1 MNSVTLLQE
10 TAIPERVGARA
21 AQRIADVA
29 SVFAEDMTFVEAE
42 LARAARSGVAPAT
55 DAGVHLLEAGGK
67 RVRPL
72 TVLLAASCFGT
83 VSATA
88 RELSVVA
95 ELVHLATLLHD
106 DVVDDGME
114 RRGHPAAR
122 RVWGNAVSVL
132 AGDLLLTHALERTAK
147 AVGGPPPG
155 PTEVRG
161 GGAGSAVSLVDLIA
175 TLRRLVDGEIVQLRS
190 RSRLD
195 LEEGTY
201 FRVVRDKTASLFG
214 WAARVGARSAGA
226 SEQAASLLGVFGEH
240 VGIAFQLVD
249 DCLDYAGDPEETGK
263 TLLADLHEGK
273 VTLPLIRA
281 VTGGFGRVEDV
292 ERAKLG
298 DGDACLQ
305 LAHAVR
311 SSGACEA
318 VREIARD
325 HTARAL
331 SALHETAPPTAA
343 RELLGAV
350 ARELTGRTK

>member
-10 TAIPERVGARA
+10 TAIPERVGTRA

-29 SVFAEDMTFVEAE
+29 SLFAEDMTFVEDE
-42 LARAARSGVAPAT
+42 LSRAVRTGLNPAT
-55 DAGVHLLEAGGK
+55 DSAAHLLDAGGK

-72 TVLLAASCFGT
+72 TVLLAASCFG
-83 VSATA
+83 ATMTQA
-88 RELSVVA
+88 VRELAVVA

-106 DVVDDGME
+106 DVIDDGME

-132 AGDLLLTHALERTAK
+132 AGDLLLTHALERTSA
-147 AVGGPPPG
+147 AVRHGGD
-155 PTEVRG
+155 
-161 GGAGSAVSLVDLIA
+161 ASALTDLIT
-175 TLRRLVDGEIVQLRS
+175 TLRRLVDGEVVQLRS

-195 LEEGTY
+195 LEEATY

-214 WAARVGARSAGA
+214 WAARVGARSGGA
-226 SEQAASLLGVFGEH
+226 SEAAAQSFGVFGEH

-249 DCLDYAGDPEETGK
+249 DCLDYAGDPEVTGK
-263 TLLADLHEGK
+263 TLLIDLHEGK

-281 VTGGFGRVEDV
+281 VAGGFGRAEDV
-292 ERAKLG
+292 ERAKTG
-298 DGDACLQ
+298 DDAACLR
-305 LAHAVR
+305 LAQAVR
-311 SSGACEA
+311 SSGACDA

-325 HTARAL
+325 HTNRAL
-331 SALHETAPPTAA
+331 SALHGASPEGTS
-343 RELLGAV
+343 RELLAAV